1 MISRFGLAGRPE
13 GSKDGADAVERA
25 AAMGLQA
32 MELQYVRNVQQRP
45 EAAEAIRKKA
55 EELDILLSA
64 HGPYYISLASS
75 SAETE
80 AKSIDWLLR
89 AARAADAAGAWI
101 LVIHA
106 GTYGDRSQEETT
118 EMIAGNVARCRDQLD
133 SEGNNIVIGL
143 ETPGKK
149 AAWGTIAEVH
159 QVMDRVKGVQP
170 VIDLAHVHAR
180 SGGGLK
186 GVEDFAAVMREY
198 MLRPTK
204 RVHCHFSGIEYTGA
218 GEKRH
223 LPLESRSPDFG
234 HFASVCIPLQGVMT
248 VISETPSPEEGALA
262 MLERWRAGGGGTGGS
277 LK

>member
-1 MISRFGLAGRPE
+1 MMARFGLAGRPD
-13 GSKDGADAVERA
+13 GSKDGTDAVQRA

-32 MELQYVRNVQQRP
+32 MELQFVRNVQQRP
-45 EAAEAIRKKA
+45 EAARAIRQKA

-64 HGPYYISLASS
+64 HGPYYISLASP

-80 AKSIDWLLR
+80 EKSVDWLLR

-101 LVIHA
+101 LVVHA
-106 GTYGDRSQEETT
+106 GTYGDRSGEETT
-118 EMIAGNVARCRDQLD
+118 AMICRNVARCREQLD
-133 SEGNNIVIGL
+133 SEGNRIVIGL

-159 QVMDRVKGVQP
+159 QVMKQVKRVQP

-186 GVEDFAAVMREY
+186 AARDFAEVARQY
-198 MLRPTK
+198 MLLPTE
-204 RVHCHFSGIEYTGA
+204 RIHCHYSGIEFTTA

-223 LPLESRSPDFG
+223 LPLEADSPDFR
-234 HFASVCIPLQGVMT
+234 HFAEAFVPLEGRMT
-248 VISETPSPEEGALA
+248 VISETPRPEEGALA
-262 MLERWRAGGGGTGGS
+262 MLERWRAAGGK